1 MILKRQKN
9 KSNRSLKVIEVIKK
23 SISQILLKND
33 LPLNPNFR
41 FPLSVVSVDL
51 SSDLRIAYVYISTH
65 EIIDDEEIIKR
76 LESCKK
82 YISDEMNLLV
92 DLKFMPKLIFRND
105 EQILNYKK
113 INELLNSKKVQEDLK
128 KFL

>member
-33 LPLNPNFR
+33 LPLYPNFQ

-51 SSDLRIAYVYISTH
+51 SNDLRIAYIYVSTH
-65 EIIDDEEIIKR
+65 EIIDDEEIINR
-76 LESCKK
+76 LDSCKK
-82 YISDEMNLLV
+82 YISSEMNLLV
-92 DLKFMPKLIFRND
+92 DLKFIPKLIFRND
-105 EQILNYKK
+105 KQILSHKK
-113 INELLNSKKVQEDLK
+113 INELLNSKKVQEDFK
-128 KFL
+128 K

>member
-33 LPLNPNFR
+33 LPLYPNFQ

-51 SSDLRIAYVYISTH
+51 SNDLRIAYIYVSTH
-65 EIIDDEEIIKR
+65 EIIDDEEIINS
-76 LESCKK
+76 LDSCKK
-82 YISDEMNLLV
+82 YISSEMNLLV

-105 EQILNYKK
+105 KQILSHKK
-113 INELLNSKKVQEDLK
+113 INELLNTNKVQEDLK
-128 KFL
+128 K

>member
-1 MILKRQKN
+1 MILKKQKN

-33 LPLNPNFR
+33 LPLYPNFQ
-41 FPLSVVSVDL
+41 FPLSVISVDL
-51 SSDLRIAYVYISTH
+51 SSDLRIAYIYVSTH
-65 EIIDDEEIIKR
+65 EIIDDEEIINR
-76 LESCKK
+76 LDSCKK
-82 YISDEMNLLV
+82 YISAEMNLLV

-128 KFL
+128 K

>member
-1 MILKRQKN
+1 MILKKQKN

-33 LPLNPNFR
+33 LPLYPNFQ

-51 SSDLRIAYVYISTH
+51 SSDLRIAYIYVSTH
-65 EIIDDEEIIKR
+65 EIIDDEEIINR
-76 LESCKK
+76 LDSCKK
-82 YISDEMNLLV
+82 YISSEMNLLV

-105 EQILNYKK
+105 KQILGYKK

-128 KFL
+128 K

>member
-33 LPLNPNFR
+33 LPLYPNFQ

-51 SSDLRIAYVYISTH
+51 SSDLRIAYIYVSTH
-65 EIIDDEEIIKR
+65 EIIDDEEIINR
-76 LESCKK
+76 LDSCKK
-82 YISDEMNLLV
+82 YISSEMNLLV
-92 DLKFMPKLIFRND
+92 DLKFMPKLIFKND
-105 EQILNYKK
+105 KQILSYKK
-113 INELLNSKKVQEDLK
+113 INELLNSQKVQEDLK
-128 KFL
+128 K

>member
-33 LPLNPNFR
+33 LPLYPNFQ

-51 SSDLRIAYVYISTH
+51 SSDLRISYIYVSTH
-65 EIIDDEEIIKR
+65 EIIDDEEIINR
-76 LESCKK
+76 LDSCKK
-82 YISDEMNLLV
+82 YISSEMNLLV

-105 EQILNYKK
+105 KQILTHKK

-128 KFL
+128 K

>member
-23 SISQILLKND
+23 SISQILLRND
-33 LPLNPNFR
+33 LPLYPNFQ

-51 SSDLRIAYVYISTH
+51 SSDLRIAYIYVSTH
-65 EIIDDEEIIKR
+65 EIIDDEEIISR
-76 LESCKK
+76 LDSCKK
-82 YISDEMNLLV
+82 YISSEMNLLV

-105 EQILNYKK
+105 KQILTHKK

-128 KFL
+128 K

>member
-1 MILKRQKN
+1 MILKKQKN

-65 EIIDDEEIIKR
+65 ETIDNEEIIKR

-82 YISDEMNLLV
+82 YISAEMNLLV

-105 EQILNYKK
+105 EQILSYKK

-128 KFL
+128 K

>member
-33 LPLNPNFR
+33 LPLNPNFL

-65 EIIDDEEIIKR
+65 ETIDDEEIIKR

-82 YISDEMNLLV
+82 YISAEMNLLV

-105 EQILNYKK
+105 KQIYSHKK
-113 INELLNSKKVQEDLK
+113 INELLNSTKVQEDLK
-128 KFL
+128 K

>member
-33 LPLNPNFR
+33 LPLNPNFH

-51 SSDLRIAYVYISTH
+51 SGDLRIAYVYISTH
-65 EIIDDEEIIKR
+65 ETIDDEEIIKR

-82 YISDEMNLLV
+82 YISTEMNLLV

-105 EQILNYKK
+105 KQILSHKK
-113 INELLNSKKVQEDLK
+113 INEILNSKKVQEDLK
-128 KFL
+128 K

>member
-33 LPLNPNFR
+33 LPLYSNFQ
-41 FPLSVVSVDL
+41 FPLSVISVDL
-51 SSDLRIAYVYISTH
+51 SSDLRIAYIYVSTH
-65 EIIDDEEIIKR
+65 EIIDDEEIINR
-76 LESCKK
+76 LDSCKK
-82 YISDEMNLLV
+82 YISSEMNLLV

-105 EQILNYKK
+105 KHILSHKK

-128 KFL
+128 K

>member
-65 EIIDDEEIIKR
+65 ETIDDEEIIKR
-76 LESCKK
+76 LDSCKK
-82 YISDEMNLLV
+82 YISSEMNLLI
-92 DLKFMPKLIFRND
+92 DLKFTPKLIFRND
-105 EQILNYKK
+105 KQILSHKK
-113 INELLNSKKVQEDLK
+113 INKLLNSKKVQEDLK
-128 KFL
+128 K

>member
-33 LPLNPNFR
+33 LPLYPNFQ

-51 SSDLRIAYVYISTH
+51 SSDLRIAYIYVSTH
-65 EIIDDEEIIKR
+65 EIIDDEEIINR
-76 LESCKK
+76 LDSCKK
-82 YISDEMNLLV
+82 YISSEMNLLI
-92 DLKFMPKLIFRND
+92 DLKFIPKLIFKND
-105 EQILNYKK
+105 RQILSYKK

-128 KFL
+128 K

>member
-33 LPLNPNFR
+33 LPLYPNFQ
-41 FPLSVVSVDL
+41 FPLSVISVDL
-51 SSDLRIAYVYISTH
+51 SSDLRIAYIYVSTH
-65 EIIDDEEIIKR
+65 EIIDDEEIINR
-76 LESCKK
+76 LDSCKK
-82 YISDEMNLLV
+82 YISVEMNLLV

-105 EQILNYKK
+105 KQILSHKK
-113 INELLNSKKVQEDLK
+113 INELLNSKKVQEDIK
-128 KFL
+128 K

>member
-1 MILKRQKN
+1 MILKKQKN

-33 LPLNPNFR
+33 LPLYPNFQ
-41 FPLSVVSVDL
+41 FPLSVISVDL
-51 SSDLRIAYVYISTH
+51 SSDLRIAYIYVSTH
-65 EIIDDEEIIKR
+65 EIIDDEEIINR
-76 LESCKK
+76 LDSCKK
-82 YISDEMNLLV
+82 YISSEMNLLV

-105 EQILNYKK
+105 KQILSHKK

-128 KFL
+128 K

>member
-1 MILKRQKN
+1 MILKRQKI

-33 LPLNPNFR
+33 LPLNPNFL

-65 EIIDDEEIIKR
+65 ETIDDEEIIKR

-82 YISDEMNLLV
+82 YISAEMNLLV

-105 EQILNYKK
+105 KQIYSHKK
-113 INELLNSKKVQEDLK
+113 INELLNSTKVQEDLK
-128 KFL
+128 K

>member
-1 MILKRQKN
+1 MILKKQKN

-33 LPLNPNFR
+33 LPLYPNFQ
-41 FPLSVVSVDL
+41 FPISVVSVDL
-51 SSDLRIAYVYISTH
+51 SSDLRIAYIYVSTH
-65 EIIDDEEIIKR
+65 EIIDDEEIINR
-76 LESCKK
+76 LDSCKK
-82 YISDEMNLLV
+82 YISSEMNLLV

-105 EQILNYKK
+105 KQILSHKK

-128 KFL
+128 K

>member
-1 MILKRQKN
+1 MILKRQKI

-65 EIIDDEEIIKR
+65 ETIDDEEIIKR

-105 EQILNYKK
+105 KQILSQKK

-128 KFL
+128 K

>member
-51 SSDLRIAYVYISTH
+51 SNDLRIAYVYISSH
-65 EIIDDEEIIKR
+65 ETIDDEEIIKR

-82 YISDEMNLLV
+82 YISAEMNLLV
-92 DLKFMPKLIFRND
+92 DLKFMPKLIFKND
-105 EQILNYKK
+105 KQILSYKI

-128 KFL
+128 K

>member
-1 MILKRQKN
+1 MILKRQKI

-33 LPLNPNFR
+33 LPLYPNFQ

-51 SSDLRIAYVYISTH
+51 SSDLRIAYVYISTR
-65 EIIDDEEIIKR
+65 ETIDDEEIIKR

-82 YISDEMNLLV
+82 YISA
-92 DLKFMPKLIFRND
+92 
-105 EQILNYKK
+105 
-113 INELLNSKKVQEDLK
+113 
-128 KFL
+128 

>member
-33 LPLNPNFR
+33 LPLNPNFQ

-51 SSDLRIAYVYISTH
+51 SSDLRIAYIYVSTY
-65 EIIDDEEIIKR
+65 ESIDEEEIIKR
-76 LESCKK
+76 LDLCKK
-82 YISDEMNLLV
+82 YISSKMNLLI

-105 EQILNYKK
+105 KQILRHKK

-128 KFL
+128 K

>member
-33 LPLNPNFR
+33 LPLYPNFQ
-41 FPLSVVSVDL
+41 FPLSVISVDL
-51 SSDLRIAYVYISTH
+51 SSDLRIAYIYVSTH
-65 EIIDDEEIIKR
+65 EIIDDEEIINR
-76 LESCKK
+76 LDSCKK
-82 YISDEMNLLV
+82 YISSEMNLLV

-105 EQILNYKK
+105 KQILSHKK
-113 INELLNSKKVQEDLK
+113 INPIDLSRLLK
-128 KFL
+128 

>member
-1 MILKRQKN
+1 MILKKQKN

-33 LPLNPNFR
+33 LPIYPSFE
-41 FPLSVVSVDL
+41 FPLSVISVDL
-51 SSDLRIAYVYISTH
+51 SSDLRIAYIYVSTH
-65 EIIDDEEIIKR
+65 ETIDDEEIIKR

-82 YISDEMNLLV
+82 YISAKMNLLV

-105 EQILNYKK
+105 KQILSHKK
-113 INELLNSKKVQEDLK
+113 INELLNSTKVQEDLK
-128 KFL
+128 K

>member
-65 EIIDDEEIIKR
+65 EIIEDEEIIKR
-76 LESCKK
+76 LVSCKK
-82 YISDEMNLLV
+82 YISAEMNLLV

-105 EQILNYKK
+105 EQILSYKK

-128 KFL
+128 K

>member
-9 KSNRSLKVIEVIKK
+9 KSNRSFKVTEVIKK

-33 LPLNPNFR
+33 LPLYPNFQ

-51 SSDLRIAYVYISTH
+51 SSDLRIAYIFVSTH
-65 EIIDDEEIIKR
+65 ESIDDEEIINR
-76 LESCKK
+76 LDSCKK
-82 YISDEMNLLV
+82 YISSEMNLLI
-92 DLKFMPKLIFRND
+92 DLTFMPKLFFRYD
-105 EQILNYKK
+105 KQILSHKK

-128 KFL
+128 K

>member
-1 MILKRQKN
+1 MILKREKN

-65 EIIDDEEIIKR
+65 ETIDDEEIIKR

-82 YISDEMNLLV
+82 YISAEMNLLV

-105 EQILNYKK
+105 KQIYSHKK
-113 INELLNSKKVQEDLK
+113 INELLNSTKVQEDLK
-128 KFL
+128 K

>member
-1 MILKRQKN
+1 MILKRQKI

-65 EIIDDEEIIKR
+65 EEIIKR

-82 YISDEMNLLV
+82 YISAEMNLLV

-105 EQILNYKK
+105 KQILSHKK

-128 KFL
+128 K

>member
-33 LPLNPNFR
+33 LPLYPNFQ
-41 FPLSVVSVDL
+41 FPISVISVDL
-51 SSDLRIAYVYISTH
+51 SSDLRIAYIYVSTH
-65 EIIDDEEIIKR
+65 ESIDDEEIIKR
-76 LESCKK
+76 LDSCKK
-82 YISDEMNLLV
+82 YISSEMNLLI

-105 EQILNYKK
+105 KQILSHKK
-113 INELLNSKKVQEDLK
+113 INELLNSKKVQKDLK
-128 KFL
+128 K

>member
-65 EIIDDEEIIKR
+65 ETIDDEEIIKR

-82 YISDEMNLLV
+82 YISAEMNLLV

-105 EQILNYKK
+105 KQIYSHKK
-113 INELLNSKKVQEDLK
+113 INELLNSTKVQEDLK
-128 KFL
+128 K

>member
-65 EIIDDEEIIKR
+65 ETIDDEEIIKR

-82 YISDEMNLLV
+82 YISAEMNLLV

-105 EQILNYKK
+105 EHILSFKK

-128 KFL
+128 K

>member
-41 FPLSVVSVDL
+41 FPLSVVSIDL
-51 SSDLRIAYVYISTH
+51 SKDLRIAYVYISTY
-65 EIIDDEEIIKR
+65 ETIDDEEIIKR

-82 YISDEMNLLV
+82 YISAEMNLLV

-105 EQILNYKK
+105 KQILSHKK

-128 KFL
+128 K

>member
-9 KSNRSLKVIEVIKK
+9 KSNRSFKVIEVIKK
-23 SISQILLKND
+23 SISQVLLKNE
-33 LPLNPNFR
+33 LPLYPNFQ

-51 SSDLRIAYVYISTH
+51 SNDLRIAYIYVSTH
-65 EIIDDEEIIKR
+65 EIIDDEEIINR
-76 LESCKK
+76 LDSCKK
-82 YISDEMNLLV
+82 YISSEMNLLV

-105 EQILNYKK
+105 KQILSHKK

-128 KFL
+128 K

>member
-1 MILKRQKN
+1 MILKREKN

-23 SISQILLKND
+23 SISQILIKND

-65 EIIDDEEIIKR
+65 ETIDDEEIIKR

-82 YISDEMNLLV
+82 YISAEMNLLV

-105 EQILNYKK
+105 KQIYSHKK
-113 INELLNSKKVQEDLK
+113 INELLNSTKVQEDLK
-128 KFL
+128 K

>member
-23 SISQILLKND
+23 SISQVLLKND
-33 LPLNPNFR
+33 LPLYPNFQ

-51 SSDLRIAYVYISTH
+51 SSDLRIAYIYVSTH
-65 EIIDDEEIIKR
+65 ESIDDEEIIKR
-76 LESCKK
+76 LDSCKK
-82 YISDEMNLLV
+82 YISSEMNLLI

-105 EQILNYKK
+105 KQVLRNKK

-128 KFL
+128 K